1 MKVFWK
7 IPTQFEYKDVGLT
20 IGVFDGVHCGHQKI
34 ITGLVDSCRKKGMT
48 SLVFTFEV
56 HPRKILLP
64 PPAKVGSDSIHSLT
78 TLNQKIDILANLG
91 VEVVII
97 TDFEQEIMNLEA
109 REFVENVLVDKLK
122 MRQMW
127 IGTNYLFGKNRLGDI
142 KLLQELSREK
152 RFKLHIVEP
161 VEFEDEL
168 ISSTR
173 IRKYLKQGDVRAAN
187 LLLGRHYTIVGTVI
201 HGVKRGR
208 ILGYPTANIKWDEEI
223 LLPKEGVYAVQ
234 VKFDDEDYNGIANL
248 GYRPTFRDNTSEGKD
263 TEEQKSRRAEGYQ
276 PTFRGNTSGEVLL
289 RDKKELMFE
298 VHILDFNEEIYF
310 KELNIS
316 FVRRIRDEMRFKDS
330 DSLIEQLKEDE
341 KQGRELL
348 INNY

>member
-20 IGVFDGVHCGHQKI
+20 IGVFDGVHYGHQKI
-34 ITGLVDSCRKKGMT
+34 IKGMVDSCKKKGMT
-48 SLVFTFEV
+48 SLVFTFEI
-56 HPRKILLP
+56 HPRKILSSP
-64 PPAKVGSDSIHSLT
+64 MQSSLT
-78 TLNQKIDILANLG
+78 TLNQKIDILADLG

-97 TDFEQEIMNLEA
+97 SDFEQEIMNLEA
-109 REFVENVLVDKLK
+109 TKFVEYVLIDKLK

-127 IGTNYLFGKNRLGDI
+127 VGANYLFGKDRLGDI

-152 RFKLHIVEP
+152 RFKLHIIEP
-161 VEFEDEL
+161 VEFEDES

-208 ILGYPTANIKWDEEI
+208 ILGYPTANIKWDEEM
-223 LLPKEGVYAVQ
+223 LLPEEGVYAVEI
-234 VKFDDEDYNGIANL
+234 KMDDEDYKGIANL
-248 GYRPTFRDNTSEGKD
+248 GYRPTFV
-263 TEEQKSRRAEGYQ
+263 GYR
-276 PTFRGNTSGEVLL
+276 PTFGEEKGLV
-289 RDKKELMFE
+289 FE
-298 VHILDFNEEIYF
+298 VHILDFNEEIYS
-310 KELNIS
+310 KELHIS
-316 FVRRIRDEMRFKDS
+316 FVRRLRDEMQFKDS

-341 KQGRELL
+341 
-348 INNY
+348 NNARQIFKISNLESRIAN